1 MKYDCEAIVV
11 QVLSIEKMTR
21 KGWESYEKAQE
32 NVESVEKNYG
42 KVQLSVEK
50 MLRPCRIIVDTL

>member
-1 MKYDCEAIVV
+1 MKSYDCEAIVV

-32 NVESVEKNYG
+32 NVESVEKTMG
-42 KVQLSVEK
+42 KFN
-50 MLRPCRIIVDTL
+50 